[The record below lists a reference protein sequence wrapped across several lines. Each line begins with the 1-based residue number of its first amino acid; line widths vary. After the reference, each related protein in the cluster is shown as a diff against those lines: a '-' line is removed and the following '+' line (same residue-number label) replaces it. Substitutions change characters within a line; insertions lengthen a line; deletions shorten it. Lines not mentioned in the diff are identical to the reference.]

1 MSTSPESDARRV
13 SGTRRAAQWLG
24 AVISAVTA
32 LIWLGV
38 LWLPSERDVLGHFG
52 VVGAVVM
59 LFVAILG
66 VIAALRGHGNFMLAL
81 FLAAFLP
88 VGAFMLWTT
97 EPMYRLLGLLNLAY
111 LATAFVV
118 RMGRPAAGEAA
129 TQTSNGEP
137 Q

>member
-1 MSTSPESDARRV
+1 MVRL
-13 SGTRRAAQWLG
+13 AAQLIG
-24 AVISAVTA
+24 ALVSAVTA

-38 LWLPSERDVLGHFG
+38 MWLPSEREVLGHFG

-88 VGAFMLWTT
+88 IGAFMLWTT
-97 EPMYRLLGLLNLAY
+97 APMYRLLGLLNLAY
-111 LATAFVV
+111 LAAAIVV
-118 RMGRPAAGEAA
+118 RRTTARAPAGDEPHADL
-129 TQTSNGEP
+129 GEP
-137 Q
+137 R